1 MEYLDTNIKLIH
13 VGHKAYTGDVAEW
26 LKNWKIKLENGKTEI
41 QPEDKLAKYFDKD
54 VDEDDDFKVL

>member
-1 MEYLDTNIKLIH
+1 MYEY
-13 VGHKAYTGDVAEW
+13 E
-26 LKNWKIKLENGKTEI
+26 IKLENGKTEI